1 MLKNNLY
8 IKWSH
13 FETFNPD
20 MIKAIDSEQKRAGD
34 IKYTS
39 VKFTYDG
46 SKIPPLR
53 VDGKFK
59 LFRFKN
65 PKADIYW
72 LSIKCNEENERFFER
87 LCEVVAKESCR
98 LVPKVNGRKLKPEEF
113 ELVKDS
119 KVGRNVYAEIYTRK
133 SGKVKCRVSLKSPKD
148 TIPTD
153 ELVEE
158 NFERSCILRLYHAYL
173 GSTKSITLS
182 VEEILVKKMDITES
196 YFDDES
202 DSEED

>member
-1 MLKNNLY
+1 MEPLT
-8 IKWSH
+8 I
-13 FETFNPD
+13 ETVNPE
-20 MIKAIDSEQKRAGD
+20 MIKAINSIQKRAGD
-34 IKYTS
+34 INYTS

-46 SKIPPLR
+46 GKIPPLR

-65 PKADIYW
+65 PKADIYS
-72 LSIKCNEENERFFER
+72 LSMERGEENERFFKR

-98 LVPKVNGRKLKPEEF
+98 LVPKVNGRKLKLEEF
-113 ELVKDS
+113 ELIKGS
-119 KVGRNVYAEIYTRK
+119 KVGKKVYAKIYTRK
-133 SGKVKCRVSLKSPKD
+133 SGKVKCWVSLKSPKD
-148 TIPTD
+148 TIPKD

-158 NFERSCILRLYHAYL
+158 NFEGSCILRLYHAYL

-182 VEEILVKKMDITES
+182 VEEILVKKMDIMES

-202 DSEED
+202 DSEDDE